1 MVDSM
6 VSKASRF
13 TVKPSGGWMSIPGLL
28 LIGAVILMPVGALLI
43 RSVLEPEVGLGNYTK
58 LAQDETTQ
66 SVLFRTFRT
75 SFFITL
81 ITLALAYPY
90 AYTMARVGGRMR
102 AVMVALVLLP
112 YWTSLMARTFAWLIL
127 LQEGGFVQS
136 ALAFIGLDVRL
147 AGTNLGMTIG
157 MVQMLLPFM
166 VLPLYS
172 TMRGIDSKLLAAAR
186 SLGATKMRAFWRVY
200 APLSVPG
207 VAGGSIL
214 VFILAL
220 GFYVTPRILG
230 SPQQAMIAELI
241 VIRVDQ
247 LLDFGGA
254 GTLALVVLVVTML
267 LLLLMSRIINPSKA
281 LGLTNDE

>member
-1 MVDSM
+1 M

-13 TVKPSGGWMSIPGLL
+13 TAKPSGGWMSIPGLL
-28 LIGAVILMPVGALLI
+28 LIGAVILMPVGVLLV
-43 RSVLEPEVGLGNYTK
+43 RSVLEPEVGLGNYTE

-66 SVLFRTFRT
+66 TVLLRTFRT
-75 SFFITL
+75 SFVITL

-136 ALAFIGLDVRL
+136 TLAFIGLDVRL

-172 TMRGIDSKLLAAAR
+172 TMRGIDGKLLAAAR
-186 SLGATKMRAFWRVY
+186 SLGANKMRAFWRVY
-200 APLSVPG
+200 APLSAPG

-241 VIRVDQ
+241 VTRVDQ

-254 GTLALVVLVVTML
+254 GAIALVALVVTML
-267 LLLLMSRIINPSKA
+267 LLLLMSRVINPSKA